1 MIGWIDA
8 GAGASGDMLLG
19 ALIDAGADE
28 AAMTQA
34 VAAVAP
40 EPVTL
45 TSHRVRRSG
54 LVAVHAR
61 VDVTPSST
69 HRGLA
74 DVLAVIA
81 AAELEPDV
89 ARHAAEVFTALGEA
103 EAAVHGVSTSEVHF
117 HEVGALD
124 AIADIVGVCAGM
136 VSLRLDRLHCG
147 PVAVGSGTVETQ
159 HGELSVPPPAVA
171 ALLTGV
177 PTLAG
182 PAASELCTPTGAA
195 LLCHWVTAW
204 GPLPPMTIERVGSGA
219 GSRDFASHP
228 NILRLFLGAP
238 VDGFAS
244 PQAGVAVVLETNV
257 DDLDPRLWPA
267 VLASVLEAGASD
279 AWLTP
284 IVMKKGRPAHTLSVL
299 VPNEHEER
307 VQEVVFG
314 QTSAIGMRRA
324 VTGKLALARELTSVT
339 IDGQRI
345 AVKLAR
351 HGGAVVNVQPEY
363 DDVAAAA
370 AALGR
375 PMKAVLA
382 EAISQAS
389 TFWTE

>member
-19 ALIDAGADE
+19 ALIDAGADVT
-28 AAMTQA
+28 AMTRA

-45 TSHRVRRSG
+45 TSHRVRRAG
-54 LVAVHAR
+54 LVAIHAQ
-61 VDVTPSST
+61 VEAAPSST

-74 DVLAVIA
+74 DVLALIA
-81 AAELEPDV
+81 AADLEPEV
-89 ARHAAEVFTALGEA
+89 ARHASEVFTALGEA
-103 EAAVHGVSTSEVHF
+103 EAAVHGVSTAEVHF

-136 VSLRLDRLHCG
+136 VSLQLDRLHCG

-159 HGELSVPPPAVA
+159 HGALSVPPPAVV

-177 PTLAG
+177 ATFAG

-195 LLCHWVTAW
+195 LLRHWVTAW
-204 GPLPPMTIERVGSGA
+204 GTLPPMTIARVGSGA
-219 GSRDFASHP
+219 GRRDFASHP
-228 NILRLFLGAP
+228 NILRLFLGLPAEAS
-238 VDGFAS
+238 AS
-244 PQAGVAVVLETNV
+244 PQAENAVVLETNV

-267 VLASVLEAGASD
+267 VVTSLLEAGASD

-299 VPNEHEER
+299 VPAQHEAR
-307 VQEVVFG
+307 VQAVVFS
-314 QTSAIGMRRA
+314 QTTAIGMRRT
-324 VTGKLALARELTSVT
+324 VTGKLALARELTSVS
-339 IDGQRI
+339 IEGQRI

-382 EAISQAS
+382 EAIARAS
-389 TFWTE
+389 SFWTE

>member
-28 AAMTQA
+28 AAMTRA

-40 EPVTL
+40 EPVIL

-61 VDVTPSST
+61 VDVAPSST
-69 HRGLA
+69 HRVLA
-74 DVLAVIA
+74 DVLALIA
-81 AAELEPDV
+81 AAEVEPEV
-89 ARHAAEVFTALGEA
+89 SRHALEVFTALGEA

-136 VSLRLDRLHCG
+136 VSLRLDQLHGG

-159 HGELSVPPPAVA
+159 HGKLSVPPPAVA

-177 PTLAG
+177 PTFAG

-195 LLCHWVTAW
+195 LLRHWVTAW

-219 GSRDFASHP
+219 GSHDFASHP
-228 NILRLFLGAP
+228 NILRLFVGAA
-238 VDGFAS
+238 VDASAS
-244 PQAGVAVVLETNV
+244 PHAGVAVVLETNV

-299 VPNEHEER
+299 VPTEHEQR
-307 VQEVVFG
+307 VQAVVFA
-314 QTSAIGMRRA
+314 QTSAIGMRRT
-324 VTGKLALARELTSVT
+324 VTGKLALARELASV
-339 IDGQRI
+339 IVDGQRI

-351 HGGAVVNVQPEY
+351 QGGAVVNVQPEY

-382 EAISQAS
+382 EAISRAS
-389 TFWTE
+389 AFWTE